1 MRNDVLA
8 EIYELIE
15 RCGSFI
21 PTASL
26 YLNDSEYGDGEDI
39 RAEYIDIDGVHMRN
53 RTIYEFRYLTDE
65 ELEMVLD
72 AISDYELNGFCEEVE
87 DEYYFDEDEGDIDNW
102 D

>member
-53 RTIYEFRYLTDE
+53 RTIYEFRYLTDD

-72 AISDYELNGFCEEVE
+72 AISDYELNGFCEEIE

>member
-8 EIYELIE
+8 EIYDLIE

-26 YLNDSEYGDGEDI
+26 YLNDSECGDGEDI
-39 RAEYIDIDGVHMRN
+39 KAEYIDIDGVHMYN
-53 RTIYEFRYLTDE
+53 CTIYEFSYLTDD

>member
-21 PTASL
+21 PTAFL
-26 YLNDSEYGDGEDI
+26 YLNDSECGDGEDI
-39 RAEYIDIDGVHMRN
+39 QAEYIDIDGVHMRN

-65 ELEMVLD
+65 ELEVVLD
-72 AISDYELNGFCEEVE
+72 AISDYELNGFCEEIE
-87 DEYYFDEDEGDIDNW
+87 DEYYFDEDEGNVDNW

>member
-1 MRNDVLA
+1 MKNDVLA
-8 EIYELIE
+8 EIYDLIE

-26 YLNDSEYGDGEDI
+26 YLNDSECGDGEDI
-39 RAEYIDIDGVHMRN
+39 QAEYIDIDGVHMYN
-53 RTIYEFRYLTDE
+53 RATYEFSYLTDD
-65 ELEMVLD
+65 ELQMVFD

>member
-26 YLNDSEYGDGEDI
+26 YLNDSECGDMINSEI
-39 RAEYIDIDGVHMRN
+39 NII
-53 RTIYEFRYLTDE
+53 
-65 ELEMVLD
+65 
-72 AISDYELNGFCEEVE
+72 
-87 DEYYFDEDEGDIDNW
+87 
-102 D
+102 

>member
-8 EIYELIE
+8 EIYDLIE

-21 PTASL
+21 PTTSL

-65 ELEMVLD
+65 ELQMVLD

-87 DEYYFDEDEGDIDNW
+87 DEYYFDEDEGNIDNW

>member
-8 EIYELIE
+8 EIYDLIE

-39 RAEYIDIDGVHMRN
+39 RAEYIDIDGVHMYN
-53 RTIYEFRYLTDE
+53 RATYEFSYLTDE

-72 AISDYELNGFCEEVE
+72 AISDYELNGFCEEIE

>member
-1 MRNDVLA
+1 MRKDVLA
-8 EIYELIE
+8 EIYDLIE

-26 YLNDSEYGDGEDI
+26 YLNDSERGDGEDI
-39 RAEYIDIDGVHMRN
+39 KAEYIDIDGVHMRN

-65 ELEMVLD
+65 ELQMVLD
-72 AISDYELNGFCEEVE
+72 AISDYELNGFCQEVE

>member
-21 PTASL
+21 PTTSL

-39 RAEYIDIDGVHMRN
+39 KAEYIDIDGVHMRN

-65 ELEMVLD
+65 ELKMVLD
-72 AISDYELNGFCEEVE
+72 AISDYELNGFCEEIE
-87 DEYYFDEDEGDIDNW
+87 DEYYFDEDEGNIDNW

>member
-8 EIYELIE
+8 EIYDLIE

-21 PTASL
+21 PTPSL
-26 YLNDSEYGDGEDI
+26 YLNDSECGDGEDV

-53 RTIYEFRYLTDE
+53 RATYEFSYLTDD
-65 ELEMVLD
+65 ELQMVLD

>member
-1 MRNDVLA
+1 MKNDVLA
-8 EIYELIE
+8 EIYDLIE

-26 YLNDSEYGDGEDI
+26 YLNDSECGDGEDI
-39 RAEYIDIDGVHMRN
+39 RAEYIDIDGVHMYD
-53 RTIYEFRYLTDE
+53 RTTYEFSYLTDE

-72 AISDYELNGFCEEVE
+72 AIRDYELNRFCEEIE
-87 DEYYFDEDEGDIDNW
+87 DEYYFDEYEVVIYNW

>member
-39 RAEYIDIDGVHMRN
+39 RAEYIDIDGVHMYN
-53 RTIYEFRYLTDE
+53 RATYEFSYLTDD
-65 ELEMVLD
+65 ELQMVLD
-72 AISDYELNGFCEEVE
+72 AISDYELNGFCEEIE

>member
-8 EIYELIE
+8 EIYDLIE

-72 AISDYELNGFCEEVE
+72 AISDYELNGFCQEVE

>member
-8 EIYELIE
+8 EIYDLIE

-39 RAEYIDIDGVHMRN
+39 QAEYIDIDGVHMRN
-53 RTIYEFRYLTDE
+53 RTIYEFRYLTDD
-65 ELEMVLD
+65 ELQMVLD

>member
-72 AISDYELNGFCEEVE
+72 AISDYELNGFCEEIE

>member
-8 EIYELIE
+8 EIYDLIE

-21 PTASL
+21 PTTTL
-26 YLNDSEYGDGEDI
+26 YLNDSECGDGEDI
-39 RAEYIDIDGVHMRN
+39 QAEYIDIDGVHMRN

-65 ELEMVLD
+65 ELQMVLD

>member
-8 EIYELIE
+8 EIYDLIE

-26 YLNDSEYGDGEDI
+26 YLNDSEHGDGEDI
-39 RAEYIDIDGVHMRN
+39 QAEYIDIDGVHMRN

-87 DEYYFDEDEGDIDNW
+87 DEYYFDEDEGNIDNW

>member
-39 RAEYIDIDGVHMRN
+39 RAEYIDIDGVHMYN
-53 RTIYEFRYLTDE
+53 RTTYAFRYLTDD

-72 AISDYELNGFCEEVE
+72 AISDYELNGFCEEIE
-87 DEYYFDEDEGDIDNW
+87 DEYYFDEDEGNIDNW

>member
-1 MRNDVLA
+1 MRNDLLA
-8 EIYELIE
+8 EIYDLIE

-21 PTASL
+21 PTTCL
-26 YLNDSEYGDGEDI
+26 YLNDSECGDGEDI
-39 RAEYIDIDGVHMRN
+39 KAEYIDIDGVHMRN

-65 ELEMVLD
+65 ELKMVLD
-72 AISDYELNGFCEEVE
+72 AISDYELNGFCEEIE

>member
-1 MRNDVLA
+1 MLA
-8 EIYELIE
+8 EIYDLIE

-39 RAEYIDIDGVHMRN
+39 RAEYIDIDGVHMYN
-53 RTIYEFRYLTDE
+53 RATYEFSYLTDD